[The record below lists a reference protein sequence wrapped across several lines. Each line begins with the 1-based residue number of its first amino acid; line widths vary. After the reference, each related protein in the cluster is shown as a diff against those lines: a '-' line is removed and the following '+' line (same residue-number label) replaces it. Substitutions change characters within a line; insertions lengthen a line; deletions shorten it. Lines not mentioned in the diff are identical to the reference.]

1 MPCRQQL
8 ADVWGQDWQG
18 FAGSD
23 SQTPGEEQL
32 LRPLV
37 GSKGLLV
44 LAPGRL
50 LNYISTQ
57 VRTVSCV
64 WAFCWPLM
72 CRMVVPQGAAVF
84 SGGGLGLVAYMDC
97 MYDWGV
103 MEQSMSPLSG
113 RLLQC
118 AQIVLRRCRH

>member
-1 MPCRQQL
+1 L

-18 FAGSD
+18 FAGSN

-57 VRTVSCV
+57 VRTFACV

-72 CRMVVPQGAAVF
+72 C
-84 SGGGLGLVAYMDC
+84 
-97 MYDWGV
+97 
-103 MEQSMSPLSG
+103 
-113 RLLQC
+113 
-118 AQIVLRRCRH
+118 